1 MTGFDVYGSIV
12 ANQRARKVNQM
23 TSAYGF
29 NTHEQLKQL
38 DHDVDTACTHM
49 EMEDVKANFKLT
61 CDESN
66 WDAIVN
72 SMVAHDTFT
81 LQTHSGTY
89 VCVYDGEIHEYFA
102 WITDANFVEIGDVLP
117 SRLLNSYLAYDWV
130 EPNPANGCEYTHHTH

>member
-1 MTGFDVYGSIV
+1 MV

-49 EMEDVKANFKLT
+49 EMEDVKAHFKLT

-66 WDAIVN
+66 WNAIVQ

-81 LQTHSGTY
+81 LQTHSGT
-89 VCVYDGEIHEYFA
+89 
-102 WITDANFVEIGDVLP
+102 
-117 SRLLNSYLAYDWV
+117 
-130 EPNPANGCEYTHHTH
+130 